1 MNDLI
6 KTQMALSLME
16 EAIATRKKKLKMLKF
31 LTWVQLFLSGWMI
44 ALGISLIVKNPT
56 LAAIDLALGIFNG
69 VMHIKGRKDIE
80 KFKGQIAEAEL
91 ELRQLKAEE

>member
-6 KTQMALSLME
+6 KNQMAISLME
-16 EAIATRKKKLKMLKF
+16 EVIATRKKNLKMLKF
-31 LTWVQLFLSGWMI
+31 LNWVQLFLSGWMI
-44 ALGISLIVKNPT
+44 ALGISLLAKNPG
-56 LAAIDLALGIFNG
+56 LATIDLALGIFNG
-69 VMHIKGRKDIE
+69 VMHIKGRKYIE

>member
-6 KTQMALSLME
+6 KTQMALSLRE
-16 EAIATRKKKLKMLKF
+16 EVIATQKKNLKMFKF

-44 ALGISLIVKNPT
+44 TWGISLLAKNPG
-56 LAAIDLALGIFNG
+56 LATIALALGIFNG